1 MLLRSLLF
9 ASLQISAA
17 LAQTALTSPITSLEV
32 HIARKPTVKK
42 AFQWNTWEAEMG
54 FAFDNVTASAIQSG
68 DYFDFTIKGPL
79 APYSESSEVPL
90 TYDFYIETDN
100 KEQLFHVTATDDNHS
115 FRATATDF
123 FDSPPGETFNLA
135 GTFSV
140 DFLIPASA
148 PLVDSVFTVGPF
160 KSTISFILPTPL
172 TTQAKGEKVKVQMT
186 RKGTYLIAEIFS
198 LVYQSAGQPAL
209 PKDGRFNRLQA
220 TSGATFER
228 EPSHPWGFVD
238 AYYIDVNLKRYDG
251 AGSPID
257 ADFAPPG
264 NSFVNASEMYSH
276 LDWYKMPAN
285 PSKAVGLYVSARSK
299 MSGSDDSSCFYYTGN
314 YRYVFSLSPIC
325 VAQGRG
331 AEGLPNGEGLIA
343 VDVVVPLAT
352 SSEVTT
358 SSAEATSEV
367 TTSADIFSEVT
378 SSTEAT
384 PEATS
389 SAEATTEATSSAEAT
404 PEVTSSADAFSNV
417 TSSAEATPEVTT
429 MLMSL
434 LR

>member
-378 SSTEAT
+378 SM
-384 PEATS
+384 PR
-389 SAEATTEATSSAEAT
+389 
-404 PEVTSSADAFSNV
+404 
-417 TSSAEATPEVTT
+417 
-429 MLMSL
+429 LL